1 MLTRNELMLELLDEG
16 NEEEIN
22 YFTGDI
28 NKALWLFN
36 NGELDG
42 MMISGMS
49 DEAFEAGVRDV
60 DHNQI
65 LSFAEANSYEQL
77 QNGLDLIRLVPE
89 GNIAMITDKQ
99 VLSSNNAYYLNK
111 MGYDVKVYE
120 GEVK

>member
-1 MLTRNELMLELLDEG
+1 MLTRNELMLELLDSGE
-16 NEEEIN
+16 EEEIN

-49 DEAFEAGVRDV
+49 DESFEAGVRDV

-65 LSFAEANSYEQL
+65 LSFAEANSYDEL
-77 QNGLDLIRLVPE
+77 QNRLNLIRLVPE
-89 GNIAMITDKQ
+89 GNIAMITNKQ
-99 VLSSNNAYYLNK
+99 VLSDNNAYYLNK

-120 GEVK
+120 SEV

>member
-1 MLTRNELMLELLDEG
+1 MLTRNELMLELLDAG

-49 DEAFEAGVRDV
+49 DEAYEVGIRDV

-65 LSFAEANSYEQL
+65 LSFAEANSYDEL

-89 GNIAMITDKQ
+89 GKIAMVTDNQ
-99 VLSSNNAYYLNK
+99 VLSSNNAYYLHK
-111 MGYDVKVYE
+111 MGYAVKVYE
-120 GEVK
+120 KEL

>member
-1 MLTRNELMLELLDEG
+1 MLTRNELMLELLDAGEDEG
-16 NEEEIN
+16 IN

-49 DEAFEAGVRDV
+49 DESFEAGVRDV

-77 QNGLDLIRLVPE
+77 QNELDLIRLVPE

-99 VLSSNNAYYLNK
+99 VLSSNNAYYFNK
-111 MGYDVKVYE
+111 LGYDVKVYE

>member
-1 MLTRNELMLELLDEG
+1 MLTRNELMLELLDAGEDEG
-16 NEEEIN
+16 IN

-36 NGELDG
+36 NGELDD

-49 DEAFEAGVRDV
+49 DESFEAGVRDV

-65 LSFAEANSYEQL
+65 LSFAEAKSYEEL
-77 QNGLDLIRLVPE
+77 QNRLDLIRLVPE
-89 GNIAMITDKQ
+89 GNIAMITNKQ
-99 VLSSNNAYYLNK
+99 VLSDNNAYYLHK

-120 GEVK
+120 SEV

>member
-1 MLTRNELMLELLDEG
+1 MLTRNELMLELLDAGE
-16 NEEEIN
+16 EEEIS

-42 MMISGMS
+42 MMISAMS
-49 DEAFEAGVRDV
+49 DESFEAGVRDV

-65 LSFAEANSYEQL
+65 LSFAEANSYDEL

-89 GNIAMITDKQ
+89 GKIAMVTDKQ
-99 VLSSNNAYYLNK
+99 VLSSNNAYYLHK

-120 GEVK
+120 SEA